1 MKTCIAS
8 RYSFFIC
15 LAPWIFLIP
24 LLSACQK
31 EETRRLPEQT
41 HIVEEAVQAIVGTW
55 EWEKTSIKYR
65 GMEATYKTPETENKT
80 IQYVF
85 RKNGTAVKIENKSD
99 STEYNFEIKS
109 ISDASGDFGITFSPL
124 DQNMVPSSIYL
135 IFFDDKMILTNR
147 LGTSIYYIR
156 K

>member
-15 LAPWIFLIP
+15 LVLWIFLIP

-31 EETRRLPEQT
+31 EESSRLPEQVHT
-41 HIVEEAVQAIVGTW
+41 VEEAGQAIVGTW

-65 GMEATYKTPETENKT
+65 GMEATYETPETENKT

-85 RKNGTAVKIENKSD
+85 RENGTAVKIENKSD

-109 ISDASGDFGITFSPL
+109 ISDASE
-124 DQNMVPSSIYL
+124 
-135 IFFDDKMILTNR
+135 ILG
-147 LGTSIYYIR
+147 LHF
-156 K
+156 